1 MEAKLNLFKSI
12 SDRNR
17 LRVIMALMT
26 YEELCA
32 CQIIELLQV
41 TGATVSKHLGQL
53 NNAGLIISRKEGRWI
68 YFRIKKDDEQ
78 HKKFLNWLF
87 EELKSSKDYLED
99 QKHLKKI
106 MSCEP
111 EALCK
116 KQRGENCC

>member
-53 NNAGLIISRKEGRWI
+53 NNAGLIKSRKEGRWI
-68 YFRIKKDDEQ
+68 YFRIKKEDSQ
-78 HKKFLNWLF
+78 HNKFLTWLF
-87 EELKSSKDYLED
+87 EDLKSSKDYIED
-99 QKHLKKI
+99 CKQLKKI
-106 MSCEP
+106 MACLP
-111 EALCK
+111 ETLCK
-116 KQRGENCC
+116 KQRGEDCC

>member
-53 NNAGLIISRKEGRWI
+53 NNAGLIKSRKEGRWI
-68 YFRIKKDDEQ
+68 YFRIKKEDQQ
-78 HKKFLNWLF
+78 HKKFLTWLF
-87 EELKSSKDYLED
+87 EDLKLSKDYIED
-99 QKHLKKI
+99 VKQLKKI
-106 MSCEP
+106 MASLP
-111 EALCK
+111 ETLCK
-116 KQRGENCC
+116 KQRGEDCC